1 MTTPLDALDAL
12 RHEARSLDR
21 ADPLSRFRDEF
32 VFEDEDLLYFDGNS
46 LGRLPKRTAAL
57 VAHSVGTEWGA
68 RLIRGWNDGWVDAP
82 RRVGDKLARLLGAGP
97 GEVTVSDGTSVN
109 LFKLAVAALRA
120 RRGRHTIVTDALN
133 FPSDLYVLEGAA
145 ALLEAGH
152 RVVVVPSRDGIAV
165 DDADLAAAITEDTA
179 LVSLSHVAYRSG
191 FLHDIQAV
199 TALAHAAGALVLW
212 DVSHSVGAV
221 PIDLEASGADLAV
234 GCTYK
239 YLNGGPGAP
248 AFLYVRRELLETLQN
263 PIPGWFSRHEPFSFR
278 GGYEPAR
285 DLSRF
290 LVGTPPIL
298 SLVAAEAGVD
308 LALEAG
314 VGPAREKTIALGE
327 FLVRLWETFLE
338 RRGVA
343 LQSPREAARRGAHV
357 SFGHPEGLAV
367 DRALIAEMNVIPDFR
382 PPDVVRFGLSPLT
395 TRFSDLVEGVA
406 RFRRVLDEERWRPYA
421 GAGPAV
427 T

>member
-1 MTTPLDALDAL
+1 MTISFDALDAF

-21 ADPLSRFRDEF
+21 ADPLARFRDAF
-32 VFEDEDLLYFDGNS
+32 VFADEDLLYFDGNS

-57 VAHSVGTEWGA
+57 VARAVEAEWGA

-120 RRGRHTIVTDALN
+120 QNGRHTIVTDALN

-145 ALLEAGH
+145 ALLGEG
-152 RVVVVPSRDGIAV
+152 RVVVVVPSRDGITI
-165 DDADLAAAITEDTA
+165 DDADLYASITEDTA
-179 LVSLSHVAYRSG
+179 LVSLSHVAYKSG
-191 FLHDIQAV
+191 FLHDMRAV
-199 TALAHAAGALVLW
+199 TARAHAKGALVLW
-212 DVSHSVGAV
+212 DVSHSLGAV
-221 PIDLEASGADLAV
+221 PIDLEGSRADLAV

-248 AFLYVRRELLETLQN
+248 AFLYVRRALQETLRN
-263 PIPGWFSRHEPFSFR
+263 PIPGWFSRHEPFSFG

-285 DLSRF
+285 NVSRF

-314 VGPAREKTIALGE
+314 IEAAREKTIALGE
-327 FLVRLWETFLE
+327 FLVRLWETLLE
-338 RRGVA
+338 AQGVT
-343 LQSPREAARRGAHV
+343 LRSPRPAARRGAHV
-357 SFGHPEGLAV
+357 SFGHPEALAV
-367 DRALIAEMNVIPDFR
+367 DRALIGEMNVIPDFR

-395 TRFSDLVEGVA
+395 TRFIDLVEGVA
-406 RFRRVLDEERWRPYA
+406 RFRRVLDEERWRRYA
-421 GAGPAV
+421 GEGPAV

>member
-1 MTTPLDALDAL
+1 MTIPWDAL
-12 RHEARSLDR
+12 REEARSLDR
-21 ADPLSRFRDEF
+21 ADPLSRFRAEF
-32 VFEDEDLLYFDGNS
+32 VFDDEDLLYFDGNS

-57 VAHSVGTEWGA
+57 VERAVRTEWGA
-68 RLIRGWNDGWVDAP
+68 RLIRSWNDGWVDAP
-82 RRVGDKLARLLGAGP
+82 RRVGEKLARLLGAGP

-109 LFKLAVAALRA
+109 LFKLVVSALRA
-120 RRGRHTIVTDALN
+120 RRGRRTIVTDALN
-133 FPSDLYVLEGAA
+133 FPSDLYVLEGVA

-165 DDADLAAAITEDTA
+165 DDADLGAAITEDTA
-179 LVSLSHVAYRSG
+179 LVSLSHVAYKSG
-191 FLHDIQAV
+191 FLHDMRAV
-199 TALAHAAGALVLW
+199 TARAHAAGALVLW
-212 DVSHSVGAV
+212 DVSHSVGAA

-248 AFLYVRRELLETLQN
+248 AFLYVRRALQETLHN
-263 PIPGWFSRHEPFSFR
+263 PIFGWFSHHDPFSFR
-278 GGYEPAR
+278 DRYEPAR

-314 VGPAREKTIALGE
+314 IGHAREKTIALGD
-327 FLVRLWETFLE
+327 FLVRLWETVLE
-338 RRGVA
+338 ARGVT

-357 SFGHPEGLAV
+357 SFSHPEGLAV
-367 DRALIAEMNVIPDFR
+367 DRALIGEMNVIPDFR
-382 PPDVVRFGLSPLT
+382 PPDVIRFGLSPLT
-395 TRFSDLVEGVA
+395 TQFSDLVEGVA
-406 RFRRVLDEERWRPYA
+406 RLERVLDEGRWRRYA

>member
-1 MTTPLDALDAL
+1 MISLDAL
-12 RHEARSLDR
+12 REEARSLDR
-21 ADPLSRFRDEF
+21 ADPLSRFREEF

-57 VAHSVGTEWGA
+57 VGRAVETDWGT

-97 GEVTVSDGTSVN
+97 GEVTVSDATSVN

-145 ALLEAGH
+145 ALLGEG
-152 RVVVVPSRDGIAV
+152 RIVVVVPSRDGITI
-165 DDADLAAAITEDTA
+165 DDADLDAAITEDTA

-191 FLHDIQAV
+191 FLHDLEAV
-199 TALAHAAGALVLW
+199 TARAHAKGALVLW
-212 DVSHSVGAV
+212 DVSHSVGAL

-248 AFLYVRRELLETLQN
+248 AFLYVRRALQETLHN

-278 GGYEPAR
+278 EGYEPAR

-314 VGPAREKTIALGE
+314 IKPAREKTVVLGE
-327 FLVRLWETFLE
+327 FLVRLWEELLE
-338 RRGVA
+338 ARGVT
-343 LQSPREAARRGAHV
+343 LRSPRESTRRGAHV
-357 SFGHPEGLAV
+357 SFAHPEGLAV
-367 DRALIAEMNVIPDFR
+367 DRALIGEMNVIPDFR
-382 PPDVVRFGLSPLT
+382 PPDVIRFGLSPLT
-395 TRFSDLVEGVA
+395 TRFLDVVEGVE
-406 RFRRVLDEERWRPYA
+406 RFRRVLEEERWRRYA
-421 GAGPAV
+421 GTGPVV

>member
-1 MTTPLDALDAL
+1 LTIPWEAL
-12 RHEARSLDR
+12 RAEARSLDR
-21 ADPLSRFRDEF
+21 ADPLARFREEF
-32 VFEDEDLLYFDGNS
+32 VFADEDLLYFDGNS

-57 VAHSVGTEWGA
+57 VEQAVGTEWGE
-68 RLIRGWNDGWVDAP
+68 RLVRGWNDGWVDAT
-82 RRVGDKLARLLGAGP
+82 RRVGDKLARLVGAQP
-97 GEVTVSDGTSVN
+97 SEVVVSDATSVN

-120 RRGRHTIVTDALN
+120 RPGRRTIVTDALN

-145 ALLEAGH
+145 ALLQEGH
-152 RVVVVPSRDGIAV
+152 RVIVVPSRDGIAI

-191 FLHDIQAV
+191 FLHDLPAV
-199 TALAHAAGALVLW
+199 TARAHANGALILW

-221 PIDLEASGADLAV
+221 PVELEASGADLAV

-239 YLNGGPGAP
+239 YLHGGPGAP
-248 AFLYVRRELLETLQN
+248 AFLYVRRALQETLHN
-263 PIPGWFSRHEPFSFR
+263 PIRGWFSRHEPFSFEEA
-278 GGYEPAR
+278 YEPAR

-308 LALEAG
+308 VVLEAG
-314 VGPAREKTIALGE
+314 VGPAREKAAALGA
-327 FLVRLWETFLE
+327 FLVRLWESILE
-338 RRGVA
+338 ERGVT
-343 LQSPREAARRGAHV
+343 LRSPRDAARRGAHV

-367 DRALIAEMNVIPDFR
+367 DRALICEMNLMPDFR
-382 PPDVVRFGLSPLT
+382 PPDVIRFGLSPLT
-395 TRFSDLVEGVA
+395 TRFSDVVEGVA
-406 RFRRVLDEERWRPYA
+406 RFRRVLDEELWRRHQE
-421 GAGPAV
+421 AGPAV